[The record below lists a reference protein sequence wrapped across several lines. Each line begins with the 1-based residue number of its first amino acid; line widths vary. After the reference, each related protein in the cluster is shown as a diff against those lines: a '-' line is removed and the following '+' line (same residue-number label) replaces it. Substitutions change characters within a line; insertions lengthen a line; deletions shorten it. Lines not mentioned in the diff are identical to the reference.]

1 MTMDVLSDV
10 SLIGSAA
17 LYLAAFGFFVIW
29 RWFRVAKVEGQKR
42 FWFGRLLAAFVAV
55 PIIAVLPMGLN
66 LEALRLYDLQ
76 TMTEVDAVY
85 VRVKDPPSGPGFYQT
100 GHITRLPH
108 NVNIIETF
116 IMVRFS
122 FEGKEIEKEVTHS
135 TLDFPLG
142 EPGQRMKLRFNPDKV
157 RSEDSR
163 VWNRNAYQLLTEQGV
178 YDATGQLFLHGI
190 LGCGGIILLAYLT
203 RWWVF
208 R

>member
-1 MTMDVLSDV
+1 MDVLLKA
-10 SLIGSAA
+10 SLIGSGA
-17 LYLAAFGFFVIW
+17 LFLAAFGFFVIW

-42 FWFGRLLAAFVAV
+42 IRFGRLLAAFVAV
-55 PIIAVLPMGLN
+55 PFIAVLPMAVN

-85 VRVKDPPSGPGFYQT
+85 VRVKDPPQGHQWHQT
-100 GHITRLPH
+100 GNITRLPN

-142 EPGQRMKLRFNPDKV
+142 EPGQRMKLRFNPDKL
-157 RSEDSR
+157 RSEDYR
-163 VWNRNAYQLLTEQGV
+163 VWNQDAYRLLTEHGV
-178 YDATGQLFLHGI
+178 YDAIGQILLHGI

-203 RWWVF
+203 RRWVF